1 MKTIT
6 KYKHLS
12 PRTPEQRYQYAILEQ
27 LCNISD
33 TLKELTKEN
42 KTTEKTTEEKP
53 IEEKTTEEK
62 PKKTTR
68 KKSSNNKEVK

>member
-1 MKTIT
+1 MLILKTIT

-27 LCNISD
+27 LCDIND

-42 KTTEKTTEEKP
+42 KT
-53 IEEKTTEEK
+53 IEKTTEEK

-68 KKSSNNKEVK
+68 KESSKKKEVK

>member
-27 LCNISD
+27 LCDISD

-53 IEEKTTEEK
+53 IEEK

-68 KKSSNNKEVK
+68 KKSSKNKEVK

>member
-6 KYKHLS
+6 KYKNLK

-27 LCNISD
+27 LCDINDI
-33 TLKELTKEN
+33 LKESTKEN
-42 KTTEKTTEEKP
+42 KVTEKP
-53 IEEKTTEEK
+53 TEEK

-68 KKSSNNKEVK
+68 KKSSKEKEVK

>member
-1 MKTIT
+1 MLILKTIT

-27 LCNISD
+27 LCDINDI
-33 TLKELTKEN
+33 LKELTKKN
-42 KTTEKTTEEKP
+42 KTTEEKTTEE
-53 IEEKTTEEK
+53 TTEEK

-68 KKSSNNKEVK
+68 KKSSKNKEVK

>member
-6 KYKHLS
+6 KYKNLK

-27 LCNISD
+27 LCDINDI
-33 TLKELTKEN
+33 LKELTKEN
-42 KTTEKTTEEKP
+42 KTS
-53 IEEKTTEEK
+53 EKTTEEK

-68 KKSSNNKEVK
+68 KKSSKNKEVK

>member
-1 MKTIT
+1 LKTIT

-42 KTTEKTTEEKP
+42 KTTEKTTEE
-53 IEEKTTEEK
+53 E

-68 KKSSNNKEVK
+68 KKSSKNKEVK

>member
-42 KTTEKTTEEKP
+42 KTTEKTTEE
-53 IEEKTTEEK
+53 E

-68 KKSSNNKEVK
+68 KKSSKNKEVK